1 MASSTGRS
9 PAPRSTRPEGKSMAL
24 TGQDIL
30 NAVNKLPLP
39 QKIAVVAVV
48 VVLVTAGNWY
58 FMVDPKLTEITQKQG
73 QLRTLEDDL
82 IQKQSIANNLAQFKH
97 EKEVLE
103 RRLAQALTEL
113 PNESNIDDLIKS
125 LSDIGIKSGLTIN
138 SIEPQAEQR
147 QSFYASIPIVM
158 SVTGNYH
165 EIGVFLDSLSKL
177 ARIVNVTNMRMGGAK
192 MVNEKLVVN
201 ANYIATTFRFLPEA
215 NTPRPAK

>member
-1 MASSTGRS
+1 
-9 PAPRSTRPEGKSMAL
+9 MAL
-24 TGQDIL
+24 TGQEVL
-30 NAVNKLPLP
+30 NAVNKMPLG
-39 QKIAVVAVV
+39 QKVGVVAGVV
-48 VVLVTAGNWY
+48 ILLSAANWY
-58 FMVDPKLTEITQKQG
+58 FFIDPMQTQITERQG
-73 QLRTLEDDL
+73 TLRALEDEL

-97 EKEVLE
+97 EKEILE

-113 PNESNIDDLIKS
+113 PNEANIDDLIRS
-125 LSDIGIKSGLTIN
+125 LSEIGTKSGLAIN

-158 SVTGNYH
+158 AVSGNYH

-177 ARIVNVTNMRMGGAK
+177 ARIVNVTNIKMGQAR
-192 MVNEKLVVN
+192 VTNEKLVIN